1 MHEYALR
8 AGVGQQQSCGA
19 TQIHLQKTREFRS
32 MAAYSSLY
40 FTDSPLPPATGALAD
55 PNEPYL
61 QSRYHLPLFWLA
73 MYEQRDLT
81 VLTADEN
88 GDAWPYLV
96 KRRLDAIEMLA
107 SRESWLVSHF
117 PTLDRAWLKAFR
129 SMLSQISSD
138 YVHFDTADIGGIL
151 GSAEDWLPNLSAYL
165 KIFDVP
171 REQEDLNESWRI
183 FRQIEGSFSGAN
195 AHESWAFCGTSDDGN
210 MDWER

>member
-1 MHEYALR
+1 
-8 AGVGQQQSCGA
+8 
-19 TQIHLQKTREFRS
+19 

-40 FTDSPLPPATGALAD
+40 FTDSPLPPATGALPD
-55 PNEPYL
+55 FNEPYL

-88 GDAWPYLV
+88 GEAWPYLV

-117 PTLDRAWLKAFR
+117 PTLDRAWLNAFQ
-129 SMLSQISSD
+129 SMLSQNSSD
-138 YVHFDTADIGGIL
+138 YVHFDTSDIGGMV
-151 GSAEDWLPNLSAYL
+151 GSAEDWLPKLSAYL

-171 REQEDLNESWRI
+171 QDQEDQNESWRI
-183 FRQIEGSFSGAN
+183 FRQIEGSFSGAS
-195 AHESWAFCGTSDDGN
+195 ARESWAFCGTSDDGN
-210 MDWER
+210 MDWERYP